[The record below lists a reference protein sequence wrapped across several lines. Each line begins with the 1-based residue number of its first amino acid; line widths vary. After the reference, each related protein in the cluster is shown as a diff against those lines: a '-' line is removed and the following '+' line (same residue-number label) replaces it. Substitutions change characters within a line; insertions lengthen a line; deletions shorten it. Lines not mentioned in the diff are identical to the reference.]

1 MVSDTGIGIPENR
14 LPYIFDSF
22 VQADVSTSRNYGG
35 TGLGLSISRDLC
47 RLMGGDLTAKSE
59 SGRGSVFT
67 ATVYVQSVPG
77 SVTRMSW
84 PDHLPIVRLLLVDED
99 SHFCSVMESEA
110 SSKGLIVES
119 VQSGELAMIRLRE
132 MAQVGRPFDLLVT
145 ALQLPDMNGLSLHER
160 VTHDPLL
167 QNVKTLL
174 YALPQLQPSPGV
186 LVHAGVAHA
195 FERPLMATDLRK
207 AVLSVI
213 DRQPAETTP
222 VRDMLP
228 QYPSLRVLVAE
239 DNHTNQLVIIGL
251 LRRFGISPELAE
263 NGEQALAMFRR
274 ARQPFDLVLLD
285 CEMPVMDGYSAA
297 REMRLLE
304 SVEGKVRVPLIAV
317 SAHVTQHHVDNCY
330 AAGMDDHLPKPVSLR
345 MLSEK
350 LARWAPDSSVSLSA

>member
-1 MVSDTGIGIPENR
+1 MV
-14 LPYIFDSF
+14 
-22 VQADVSTSRNYGG
+22 
-35 TGLGLSISRDLC
+35 
-47 RLMGGDLTAKSE
+47 
-59 SGRGSVFT
+59 
-67 ATVYVQSVPG
+67 
-77 SVTRMSW
+77 
-84 PDHLPIVRLLLVDED
+84 
-99 SHFCSVMESEA
+99 
-110 SSKGLIVES
+110 
-119 VQSGELAMIRLRE
+119 RLRE
-132 MAQVGRPFDLLVT
+132 MAQAGRPFDLLVT

-195 FERPLMATDLRK
+195 FERPLMAIELRK

-213 DRQPAETTP
+213 DRQPAEMAP
-222 VRDMLP
+222 IRDVLP

-239 DNHTNQLVIIGL
+239 DNHTNQLVIMGL

-304 SVEGKVRVPLIAV
+304 SVEGKARVPLIAV

-345 MLSEK
+345 MLAEK
-350 LARWAPDSSVSLSA
+350 LARWAPDASMTLSA